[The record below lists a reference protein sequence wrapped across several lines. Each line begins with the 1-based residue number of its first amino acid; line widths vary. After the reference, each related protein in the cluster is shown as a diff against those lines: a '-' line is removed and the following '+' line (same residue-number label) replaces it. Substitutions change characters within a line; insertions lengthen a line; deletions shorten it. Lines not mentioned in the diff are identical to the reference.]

1 MSLTCYAMK
10 EFLSR
15 IQRQV
20 DKALESWRN
29 YIGGGKFAIP
39 GPSVSRPRSPSLN
52 SVYSNM
58 S

>member
-20 DKALESWRN
+20 DKALESWN
-29 YIGGGKFAIP
+29 YIRGGKFAIP
-39 GPSVSRPRSPSLN
+39 GPSEASVTVS
-52 SVYSNM
+52 
-58 S
+58 

>member
-20 DKALESWRN
+20 DKALESWN
-29 YIGGGKFAIP
+29 YIIGGKFAIP
-39 GPSVSRPRSPSLN
+39 LCVEASVAVS
-52 SVYSNM
+52 
-58 S
+58 

>member
-20 DKALESWRN
+20 DNALESWN
-29 YIGGGKFAIP
+29 YIRGGKLAIP
-39 GPSVSRPRSPSLN
+39 GPSEASVTVS
-52 SVYSNM
+52 
-58 S
+58 

>member
-20 DKALESWRN
+20 DKALESWN
-29 YIGGGKFAIP
+29 YIRGGEICHT
-39 GPSVSRPRSPSLN
+39 GPL
-52 SVYSNM
+52 
-58 S
+58 